1 MVNVMKKLRTIC
13 LILITLLTLTACGG
27 DKWQESYD
35 LGMRYLSEGNYAEA
49 IIAFD
54 KAIEIDPKQP
64 MAYVGLAD
72 VYISQ
77 DEFDKAMEI
86 LQEALEKTNNADNIT
101 DKLAEIEAIMNTD
114 IRGTLDISDY
124 SYSYESG
131 GEITTWPGNEGSVGG
146 MDLSFTVN
154 GPEDTKNVYIATWE
168 KYFTEKE
175 ITERAPFYIDIW
187 KEEDTSHYYMNDVPF
202 DVMVGHPVMQ
212 EELGQQMQ
220 VLLIGTDENGDMTGY
235 AIVTEQIPM
244 Q

>member
-1 MVNVMKKLRTIC
+1 MKKRKIC
-13 LILITLLTLTACGG
+13 LILVALLTLTACGG
-27 DKWQESYD
+27 TSWQEQYD
-35 LGMRYLSEGNYAEA
+35 IGMRYLDEGNYAEA

-54 KAIEIDPKQP
+54 KAIKIDPKQP
-64 MAYVGLAD
+64 IAYVGLAD

-77 DEFDKAMEI
+77 GEFDKAMDI
-86 LQEALEKTNNADNIT
+86 LQEALEKTNNADSIAN
-101 DKLAEIEAIMNTD
+101 KLSELENIMNTD
-114 IRGTLDISDY
+114 IRGTLNISDY
-124 SYSYESG
+124 SYSYEAG
-131 GEITTWPGNEGSVGG
+131 GEITTWPGNDGAVGG

-154 GPEDTKNVYIATWE
+154 APEDTKNVYIATWE

-175 ITERAPFYIDIW
+175 VRERASFYIDIW
-187 KEEDTSHYYMNDVPF
+187 KKEDASQYHLNEVPF
-202 DVMVGHPVMQ
+202 DVMLGHPVMQ